1 MVGIKTNERPGTRA
15 RASYVRCSAYKARAV
30 LDQIR
35 GQSCAN
41 AQEIL
46 AFSERDV
53 AQPIHKVLQSALS
66 NAEHNDGLDI
76 DDLYVSACYADEG
89 PTLKRWRP
97 RARGR
102 ATRIRKRTCHIT
114 VIVSLY
120 DPETLERLRAVQ
132 SQRST
137 SSAEARQRRV
147 AQSRAAA
154 QAQQAQQSDE
164 DSAQTGEQPA
174 VESVADDS
182 VAEPAVESVADDS
195 VAEPAVESVAETVES
210 EEFDTA
216 DADESAS
223 EEPSAEPGE
232 ESKKADGSV

>member
-182 VAEPAVESVADDS
+182 VAGPAIESC
-195 VAEPAVESVAETVES
+195 AETVAS
-210 EEFDTA
+210 EKCETA
-216 DADESAS
+216 EDDERAS
-223 EEPSAEPGE
+223 EEPSAEPSE
-232 ESKKADGSV
+232 EYKKSAGSV

>member
-174 VESVADDS
+174 G
-182 VAEPAVESVADDS
+182 ESVADDS

-216 DADESAS
+216 DADESTS

>member
-164 DSAQTGEQPA
+164 DSAQTGAQPA
-174 VESVADDS
+174 A
-182 VAEPAVESVADDS
+182 ESVADDS